1 MEVSTILKYYEEKIN
16 EIISIP
22 VARMKGVKSWT
33 QDTMSESYKR
43 KMEEY
48 VREKTEKAIYI
59 VENSKGDPIR
69 LYYKPIHDVETKSSC
84 ELASIISL
92 GYNFS
97 GIKYPTLIWVWE
109 MNLEEKTFGS
119 LPRWSFGYG
128 KNCKVSWNALPFR
141 FKPALGYWEYDD
153 KYRKEN

>member
-1 MEVSTILKYYEEKIN
+1 MEVSTILKYYEEKMK

-22 VARMKGVKSWT
+22 VARMKGGKSWT

-48 VREKTEKAIYI
+48 VKEKTEKAIYI
-59 VENSKGDPIR
+59 VENSKGDPVR

-84 ELASIISL
+84 IVSL

-97 GIKYPTLIWVWE
+97 GIKYPTLILVWE

-153 KYRKEN
+153 KYGKES

>member
-1 MEVSTILKYYEEKIN
+1 MEVSTILKYFEEKMN
-16 EIISIP
+16 EITSIP

-33 QDTMSESYKR
+33 QDTMLESYKR
-43 KMEEY
+43 KKEED
-48 VREKTEKAIYI
+48 VREKTEKNSYI
-59 VENSKGDPIR
+59 DENYKGDPVR

-84 ELASIISL
+84 ELASIVSL

-97 GIKYPTLIWVWE
+97 GIKYPILIWVWE

-119 LPRWSFGYG
+119 LPRWNFCYG
-128 KNCKVSWNALPFR
+128 KNYKVSWNALPFR

-153 KYRKEN
+153 KYGKES